1 MRRRR
6 QKRTLELHGP
16 SQLVQDGGYG
26 VPETQKY
33 AMEAGSHDVHEA
45 GVYGARHEVGVYGA
59 RHEVGEMGA
68 RTPDAELAAPQRPV
82 ELDGTSRMK

>member
-45 GVYGARHEVGVYGA
+45 GVYGARHEVG
-59 RHEVGEMGA
+59 EMGA